1 MFMTKLDT
9 LKERMQIRDIIRL
22 GAALTCILI
31 VIGGNITHSKNYIE
45 KKGIHT
51 GHETEAI
58 FSLKDFGYDV
68 AQGTSTGVYNLKLE
82 SEKIGKLYTVYLTS
96 KGISIELQLYE
107 FVDENIDDY
116 FEKILINEKIYHKK
130 IYVHEKENYEEVID
144 GMERIDEKKWD
155 VDIAYQYTKRNQ
167 VTYYFIDE
175 NKLIVIRPTFELT
188 DNQMFM
194 IIEEFKELQII
205 GNPLFQ

>member
-1 MFMTKLDT
+1 MSYLFCVNYNYDSADFLSKA
-9 LKERMQIRDIIRL
+9 EDIK
-22 GAALTCILI
+22 GYC
-31 VIGGNITHSKNYIE
+31 E
-45 KKGIHT
+45 K
-51 GHETEAI
+51 
-58 FSLKDFGYDV
+58 YDV
-68 AQGTSTGVYNLKLE
+68 CVGA
-82 SEKIGKLYTVYLTS
+82 IGRW
-96 KGISIELQLYE
+96 
-107 FVDENIDDY
+107 
-116 FEKILINEKIYHKK
+116 
-130 IYVHEKENYEEVID
+130 

-155 VDIAYQYTKRNQ
+155 VEIAYQYTKRNQ

>member
-1 MFMTKLDT
+1 MAKLDT

-22 GAALTCILI
+22 GAALTCILM
-31 VIGGNITHSKNYIE
+31 VIGGTITHSKNYIE
-45 KKGIHT
+45 IRRILT
-51 GHETEAI
+51 DNEIPAI
-58 FSLKDFGYDV
+58 FSLKDFEYDV

-82 SEKIGKLYTVYLTS
+82 SEKIGELYTVDLTS
-96 KGISIELQLYE
+96 EEISIELQLYE

-116 FEKILINEKIYHKK
+116 FEKILINEKIYNKK

-175 NKLIVIRPTFELT
+175 NKLIVIHPTFELT
-188 DNQMFM
+188 DVQIQM
-194 IIEEFKELQII
+194 IIERFKEERLI
-205 GNPLFQ
+205 GNPSYQ